1 MQAVFEARTFKRD
14 VLVLREGM
22 GSCVKAWVADL
33 VRTIEMV
40 QVDYTPACNPTSYR
54 GWPPRRLHGGRTLSC
69 PDQF

>member
-40 QVDYTPACNPTSYR
+40 QVDYSPACNPTSYR
-54 GWPPRRLHGGRTLSC
+54 G
-69 PDQF
+69 